1 MNWVSQVKKT
11 LPIQHNRSRSSEEVW
26 EQVTMEM
33 GKINQ
38 VGPATFTCHLRV
50 IVEVKGQ
57 SEQLSGPG
65 LRMRSGHCCQL
76 RWSMNLHKAELPFTQ
91 LEKKCRGCN
100 PRGITGVAVS
110 PLEIQVAAI
119 PGQSGEVLRMEMLV
133 CHLSCSPDSAASS
146 THQRK
151 GKLWLVW
158 WQKLQNPSYF
168 VLMQMCPAHAIYVM
182 RDLSWH
188 CSICRMSFCHFS
200 HWLTYL
206 AISIFGCTDTW
217 SKSYPWVG
225 GLRFQVPPLRMF
237 SVTLSC

>member
-1 MNWVSQVKKT
+1 MDASVYIRPQKVLGPPLAHPPS
-11 LPIQHNRSRSSEEVW
+11 LPHRGSLWGEATSKGSRSQGILRFL
-26 EQVTMEM
+26 QVTMEM

-119 PGQSGEVLRMEMLV
+119 PGQSGEVFRMEMLV

-151 GKLWLVW
+151 GKL
-158 WQKLQNPSYF
+158 
-168 VLMQMCPAHAIYVM
+168 
-182 RDLSWH
+182 
-188 CSICRMSFCHFS
+188 
-200 HWLTYL
+200 
-206 AISIFGCTDTW
+206 
-217 SKSYPWVG
+217 
-225 GLRFQVPPLRMF
+225 
-237 SVTLSC
+237 